1 MSVSKIVLL
10 CVSFV
15 VLRAALPR
23 MRFDQLTLLC
33 WKYCF
38 PLAFVLILW
47 EASAFVFWLNAD
59 LSLAGSGE
67 TFFEELLSHS
77 LPVVPF
83 FGDKTRKTAFPA
95 MVRPSPSDKED
106 SLVFMDSLMVS
117 SNTSEPMKVK

>member
-67 TFFEELLSHS
+67 LANFMAFLTAYPPPSFFLFYCEGCYGFLLYNA
-77 LPVVPF
+77 F
-83 FGDKTRKTAFPA
+83 FGKAARKST
-95 MVRPSPSDKED
+95 
-106 SLVFMDSLMVS
+106 L
-117 SNTSEPMKVK
+117 